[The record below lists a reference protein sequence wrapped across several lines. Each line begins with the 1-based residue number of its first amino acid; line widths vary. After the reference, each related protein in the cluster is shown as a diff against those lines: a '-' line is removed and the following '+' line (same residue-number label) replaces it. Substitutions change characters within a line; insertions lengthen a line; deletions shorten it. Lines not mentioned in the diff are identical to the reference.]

1 MSPSASFRTS
11 TTGPARSWIAYDT
24 TLLLLGSFAFLVG
37 FILWFDNTQT
47 ITSNGVFKALT
58 VRSWMADPAT
68 ARLDPSNYL
77 YYPLMAVLCRLLDLL
92 GVMLGDPRHQLSIIN
107 AFFAAASLVI
117 VYRLVLHI
125 TGERTVA
132 WAAALFHLAGGFFFN
147 LAISNEDILPAY
159 TALLGAMALA
169 VAWLPDA
176 DWKRVAGISALFTF
190 AWLLEW
196 RLMFPTLPGLLIAL
210 ALTPGTAWQRA
221 GRIAL
226 FLGLM
231 ISQAQVAI
239 LLWGPHEGNVGP
251 VADLLWTG
259 KGVYTGWAGYSATKL
274 TYLWVG
280 IAEYLVG
287 GGNLGNLAFLG
298 PLLPEMYVS
307 TIIIGA
313 VAVVSLVVIL
323 RLRSSPGIR
332 LTAIIFGTTFL
343 AGEAMNL
350 YSQPQDPQM
359 QLNVMPWLT
368 IGWALALKTLGSGRR
383 IMTAAV
389 AVVFATALLSY
400 NVHRI
405 MPLRGAEA
413 PWRHVLQLLESRA
426 DPAATVFL
434 FQGFDQIVSEMFY
447 EWGGDWTYFP
457 RLAPAPTDVPK
468 AKLLILVN
476 GFIHHPGDSP
486 EQSARRIEAQI
497 SRAFDLGYGIVTN
510 SVWERTEPEFLA
522 VMSTVADPGKAS
534 ALYHMLHAT
543 FTAKLL
549 LDDPVT
555 GKYFRL
561 ETQERPTAK

>member
-1 MSPSASFRTS
+1 M
-11 TTGPARSWIAYDT
+11 DT

-77 YYPLMAVLCRLLDLL
+77 YYPLMAVICRLLDLL
-92 GVMLGDPRHQLSIIN
+92 GVMPGDPRHQLSIIN
-107 AFFAAASLVI
+107 AFFAAVSLCI
-117 VYRLVLHI
+117 IYRLVLHI

-159 TALLGAMALA
+159 TALLGAMALS
-169 VAWLPDA
+169 VAWLPA
-176 DWKRVAGISALFTF
+176 ANWKRVATISALFTF

-210 ALTPGTAWQRA
+210 ALTPGTAWERA

-226 FLGLM
+226 FLGVMVGL
-231 ISQAQVAI
+231 AQVAI

-259 KGVYTGWAGYSATKL
+259 KGVYTGWAGYSAIKL

-307 TIIIGA
+307 TIIIGT
-313 VAVVSLVVIL
+313 VALVSLVAIL
-323 RLRSSPGIR
+323 RLRESPAIR
-332 LTAIIFGTTFL
+332 FTAVIFGTTFI

-368 IGWALALKTLGSGRR
+368 IGWAIALAAIGSGRR
-383 IMTAAV
+383 GVTATLAILFGV
-389 AVVFATALLSY
+389 ALLSY
-400 NVHRI
+400 NVYRI
-405 MPLRGAEA
+405 LPLRGAEA
-413 PWRHVLQLLESRA
+413 PWRHVLQQMESRTN
-426 DPAATVFL
+426 PATTVFL

-457 RLAPAPTDVPK
+457 RLGPAPTDVPK
-468 AKLLILVN
+468 VKLLTLVDA
-476 GFIHHPGDSP
+476 FIHHPGDSA
-486 EQSARRIEAQI
+486 EQSAQRIEAQI
-497 SRAFDLGYGIVTN
+497 SHALALGYTIVTN
-510 SVWERTEPEFLA
+510 SIWAREEAQFVA
-522 VMSTVADPGKAS
+522 SMSTVTDSAKAS
-534 ALYHMLHAT
+534 TLYRELHAS
-543 FTAKLL
+543 FTGALL
-549 LDDPVT
+549 FDDPVT
-555 GKYFRL
+555 GPYFRL
-561 ETQERPTAK
+561 EKRNPPSSK

>member
-1 MSPSASFRTS
+1 MPAKSWLPS
-11 TTGPARSWIAYDT
+11 DT
-24 TLLLLGSFAFLVG
+24 PLLLAGSFAFIVG

-58 VRSWMADPAT
+58 VRSWMADPGA

-92 GVMLGDPRHQLSIIN
+92 GVMPGDPRHQLSIIN
-107 AFFAAASLVI
+107 AFFAAVSLCI
-117 VYRLVLHI
+117 IYRLVLHI

-159 TALLGAMALA
+159 TALLGAMALS

-176 DWKRVAGISALFTF
+176 NWKRVATISALFTF

-210 ALTPGTAWQRA
+210 ALTPGTAGQRS

-226 FLGLM
+226 FLGVMVGL
-231 ISQAQVAI
+231 AQVAI
-239 LLWGPHEGNVGP
+239 LLWGPQEGNVGP

-307 TIIIGA
+307 TVIIGT
-313 VAVVSLVVIL
+313 VALVSLVAIL
-323 RLRSSPGIR
+323 RLRESPAIR
-332 LTAIIFGTTFL
+332 FTAVIFGTTFV

-368 IGWALALKTLGSGRR
+368 IGWALALKTLGPGRR

-389 AVVFATALLSY
+389 AVALATALLSY
-400 NVHRI
+400 NIYRI

-413 PWRHVLQLLESRA
+413 PWRNVLQQIEARTN
-426 DPAATVFL
+426 PAATVFL

-447 EWGGDWTYFP
+447 EWDGDWTYFA
-457 RLAPAPTDVPK
+457 RLGPSPTEVPK
-468 AKLLILVN
+468 AKLLTLVN
-476 GFIHHPGDSP
+476 GFIHHPSDSP
-486 EQSARRIEAQI
+486 EQTARRLEAQI
-497 SRAFDLGYGIVTN
+497 LRALGLGYGIVTN
-510 SVWERTEPEFLA
+510 NIWERTEPEFLA
-522 VMSTVADPGKAS
+522 AMSTVADSAKAS

-561 ETQERPTAK
+561 QKQERPTGN

>member
-1 MSPSASFRTS
+1 MSGA
-11 TTGPARSWIAYDT
+11 A
-24 TLLLLGSFAFLVG
+24 LVL

-92 GVMLGDPRHQLSIIN
+92 GVMPGDPRHQLSIIN
-107 AFFAAASLVI
+107 AFFAAISLCI
-117 VYRLVLHI
+117 IYRLVLHI

-159 TALLGAMALA
+159 TALLGAMALS

-176 DWKRVAGISALFTF
+176 NWNRVATISALFTF

-226 FLGLM
+226 FLAVTVGM
-231 ISQAQVAI
+231 AQVAI

-280 IAEYLVG
+280 VAEYLVG

-307 TIIIGA
+307 TIIIGT
-313 VAVVSLVVIL
+313 VALVSLVVIL
-323 RLRSSPGIR
+323 RLRESPAIR
-332 LTAIIFGTTFL
+332 FTAVIFGTTFI

-368 IGWALALKTLGSGRR
+368 IGWALALVEIGKRWRVLA
-383 IMTAAV
+383 MTIAILFGV
-389 AVVFATALLSY
+389 SLLSY
-400 NVHRI
+400 NVYRI
-405 MPLRGAEA
+405 LPLRGAEA
-413 PWRHVLQLLESRA
+413 PWRHVLKQIEARA
-426 DPAATVFL
+426 NPATTVFL
-434 FQGFDQIVSEMFY
+434 FHGFDQLVSEMFY
-447 EWGGDWTYFP
+447 EWNGDWTYFP
-457 RLAPAPTDVPK
+457 RLGSAPTDTPK
-468 AKLLILVN
+468 AKLLTLVN
-476 GFIHHPGDSP
+476 GFIHYPGDTP
-486 EQSARRIEAQI
+486 EESARRMEAQI
-497 SRAFDLGYGIVTN
+497 SRALDLGYGIVIN
-510 SVWERTEPEFLA
+510 NIWERTEPEFLA
-522 VMSTVADPGKAS
+522 SMSTVADPAKAS
-534 ALYHMLHAT
+534 ALYLMLHDSFAAT
-543 FTAKLL
+543 LL
-549 LDDPVT
+549 FSDPGT

-561 ETQERPTAK
+561 EKRERPTGK